1 MKQSSLLNDVEKST
15 QKKNYSN
22 RLECMKRKGTFPYSW
37 AQSTACYDY
46 QHLVEKKHF
55 FNSLT
60 QKHITDKEYDFAI
73 MVWNTFN
80 MKTMND
86 YCRMYCLTGNKIF
99 STKNHIIL
107 L

>member
-46 QHLVEKKHF
+46 QHLVEKKAF
-55 FNSLT
+55 FQFIDTKTYNR
-60 QKHITDKEYDFAI
+60 QRVRFCNHGMEYFQYE
-73 MVWNTFN
+73 N
-80 MKTMND
+80 
-86 YCRMYCLTGNKIF
+86 YE
-99 STKNHIIL
+99 
-107 L
+107 